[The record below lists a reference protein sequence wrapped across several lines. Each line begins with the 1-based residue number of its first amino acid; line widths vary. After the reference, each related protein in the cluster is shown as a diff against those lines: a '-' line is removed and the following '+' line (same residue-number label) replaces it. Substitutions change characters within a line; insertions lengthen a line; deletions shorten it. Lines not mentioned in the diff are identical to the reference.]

1 MVLVNNRD
9 RVDWQPGMTVQDLL
23 DKMGYSYVLITVTV
37 DDALVAKEDYAS
49 FPVPDGAAVTV
60 FHLAHGG

>member
-9 RVDWQPGMTVQDLL
+9 RVEWQEGMTVQTLL
-23 DKMGYSYVLITVTV
+23 DELGYTYVLITVTV
-37 DDALVAKEDYAS
+37 NDDVVSREDYETHLVPDDAK
-49 FPVPDGAAVTV
+49 VTV

>member
-9 RVDWQPGMTVQDLL
+9 RVEWQEGLTVQGLFDRL
-23 DKMGYSYVLITVTV
+23 GYEYALITVTV
-37 DDALVAKEDYAS
+37 NGELVAEEDYGSTA
-49 FPVPDGAAVTV
+49 VPDGAEVTV